1 MAGVIDSLLI
11 VLGFDTSGL
20 TQGQKDVDS
29 VTQRMKD
36 SATRSGKAIEESA
49 DRASKSVE
57 ALGRKFLGLYALVTG
72 GEELKAFVSN
82 MTSADA
88 ALGRTARNVDMSARS
103 LSTWQGAAE
112 AAGGSA
118 EGITGTISSLSSA
131 MQEAALTGN
140 NRLAPVMRA
149 LGVNLADT
157 GGHARNVGDV
167 LTDLNRRYNA
177 MHIDPARFAS
187 MMHMIGVDDGTI
199 NLLERST
206 TEFDKLMK
214 EQEKYAATSADVD
227 AAQKRQSGWRELLL
241 TSQSLG
247 RSILTALTPAITG
260 AMKAVQQWA
269 NANQAWI
276 RTAIVEKIGQFVDY
290 LRGLDWKSISDGFQ
304 GFIGNVQSIATAVA
318 GAVKGIDSNSPLYKG
333 LEALAVLAGTRLAL
347 AFTGLTSAI
356 GGLSAVSLPGWFV
369 KLSGLT
375 GAVALGA
382 SAESTPDAE
391 TQKRQADFYKQNP
404 DAPKTVFGMIANWW
418 KDNASKGLGGEGAKA
433 GDREAELERQRAAQR
448 AAEEKAGARPSTG
461 SWWGDIKRLV
471 GLGDDPKVKDGIADT
486 AKATGEIRD
495 LLKRQA
501 DGLGGDVSGAA
512 TGGGVLGAAHRA
524 LGWAGRAAGYSPATG
539 GGRTPAKGAL
549 AANQREAYAT
559 ALKEGLSATAARAL
573 VANMSGESL
582 ANPKDY
588 HWDGTHYSGGI
599 VQWDPQRSAAIK
611 AKFGD
616 VPWKLSVADQTRAA
630 IWEYRTNSR
639 FAATKRAMEGDNA
652 ADMIGALVD
661 NYESPANRARAKA
674 QRMGYYRGFNPAD
687 PGAKPKEPTVTVN
700 GTPSHADAP
709 VTDDVYAAAKRVAE
723 QAKHVDPK
731 TMTADQRRAVAMTGD
746 IIKRYEGAHRRTYE
760 THGKPLPAYMSPG
773 ADGPITTVDHRDP
786 RFAPH
791 ALDVAH
797 QKLADAM
804 RAAVAPTVGHAVHAA
819 LHAMAHANHLLQHGD
834 RPVQV
839 EDKSAFKLQERT
851 FGAFVGW
858 GKRHPEHLDQA
869 RAIAHGRAASLAA
882 MTRMADAGRYSLTQH
897 ANNSHTEHH
906 IHGDINVQTRATD
919 AKGIAGDLGPYLFQG
934 SDARQANRGLA

>member
-20 TQGQKDVDS
+20 TQGQKDVDA

-88 ALGRTARNVDMSARS
+88 ALGRTARNVDMNAKS
-103 LSTWQGAAE
+103 LSTWQGVAE

-118 EGITGTISSLSSA
+118 EGITGTISNLSSA

-206 TEFDKLMK
+206 TEFDKLRQ
-214 EQEKYAATSADVD
+214 EQEKYAATTADAD
-227 AAQKRQSGWRELLL
+227 AAQRRQSGWRELLL

-269 NANQAWI
+269 DANQAWI

-290 LRGLDWKSISDGFQ
+290 LKGLDWKSIGDGLQ
-304 GFIGNVQSIATAVA
+304 GFIGNVRDIATAVA

-356 GGLSAVSLPGWFV
+356 GGLSAVSLPGWFGRM
-369 KLSGLT
+369 LGMGPAGLVLGGT
-375 GAVALGA
+375 AAVGAVLASGDPNKALLDGGR
-382 SAESTPDAE
+382 PDVQPQDNDLGLPGVGE
-391 TQKRQADFYKQNP
+391 DR
-404 DAPKTVFGMIANWW
+404 KT
-418 KDNASKGLGGEGAKA
+418 DTSDAKA
-433 GDREAELERQRAAQR
+433 KAAEAGGLWERFKKAIGWGDRLH
-448 AAEEKAGARPSTG
+448 
-461 SWWGDIKRLV
+461 
-471 GLGDDPKVKDGIADT
+471 DDTKTRDGVTDT

-495 LLKRQA
+495 LMKAQK
-501 DGLGGDVSGAA
+501 DGLASSTGDITA
-512 TGGGVLGAAHRA
+512 GGGAPNLRYGH
-524 LGWAGRAAGYSPATG
+524 GSG
-539 GGRTPAKGAL
+539 GGYRATPGTEGGAPLGQGAKGGRFKGGGANAAMAKESYDFWRGKGLDHNAAL
-549 AANQREAYAT
+549 
-559 ALKEGLSATAARAL
+559 SM
-573 VANMSGESL
+573 VAQEQGESGFNVRSRGDYVNG
-582 ANPKDY
+582 NPTA
-588 HWDGTHYSGGI
+588 HGI
-599 VQWDPQRSAAIK
+599 FQWH
-611 AKFGD
+611 
-616 VPWKLSVADQTRAA
+616 ADRRAA
-630 IWEYRTNSR
+630 ILKDTGINVDTADHKQQLEAAFYEGTKGMRAGFLQSLNGRSLADAVHQGVHRFEGSANQPKDTAIRLKMAQGWDGGGSFLEPKPSAQAPVPAGTSAAAVTDAEV
-639 FAATKRAMEGDNA
+639 FAARQRITNGSRDPKDH
-652 ADMIGALVD
+652 ALVD
-661 NYESPANRARAKA
+661 RYLKEQNTPKAETAPATH
-674 QRMGYYRGFNPAD
+674 G
-687 PGAKPKEPTVTVN
+687 
-700 GTPSHADAP
+700 
-709 VTDDVYAAAKRVAE
+709 
-723 QAKHVDPK
+723 KH
-731 TMTADQRRAVAMTGD
+731 G
-746 IIKRYEGAHRRTYE
+746 TYE
-760 THGKPLPAYMSPG
+760 THGKPLPAWMSPG

-786 RFAPH
+786 KFAPH
-791 ALDVAH
+791 ALDPAH

-834 RPVQV
+834 RPMQV

-882 MTRMADAGRYSLTQH
+882 MTRMADVGRYSVTQH